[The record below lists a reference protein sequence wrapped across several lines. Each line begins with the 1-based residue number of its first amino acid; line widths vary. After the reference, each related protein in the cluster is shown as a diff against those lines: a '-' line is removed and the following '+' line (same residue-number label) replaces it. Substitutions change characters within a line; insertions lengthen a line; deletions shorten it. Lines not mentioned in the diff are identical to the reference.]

1 MRRVEQDVD
10 WSFFCPNAAPGLAD
24 CWGAEFEE
32 LYERYE
38 KEGRAKMSVKARK
51 IWTAILESQT
61 ETGVPYMLYKDACNR
76 KSNQKVRQP
85 QPWRASHCA
94 GVSSVCVSLS
104 EPGHHQV

>member
-1 MRRVEQDVD
+1 MRRVEQDVE

-38 KEGRAKMSVKARK
+38 KEGKAKMSVKARK

-76 KSNQKVRQP
+76 KSNQQV
-85 QPWRASHCA
+85 SHCSA
-94 GVSSVCVSLS
+94 IDACLCM
-104 EPGHHQV
+104 